1 LLTEY
6 AVLTEYAT
14 TGSALG
20 EHDAGCGFS
29 ATPPGGP
36 FDRVG
41 RAPAPEPRPNQ
52 ARNRTIWTAVSPLGD
67 FYLAV
72 VRGQRHHRQGG
83 KVRLR
88 YLAAACATIGLALV
102 VSACGGSSSSGSSGS
117 GSAAVAK
124 QITIWT
130 TNTDFWT
137 YQSSHL
143 APFTKATGIKVT
155 VNAIPIAGILDKETI
170 AQRAKSGAFAM
181 YEGPTSLISQD
192 VGLLGGVPLKP
203 LVANSTLKVSGFN
216 LNDMSELGNCSL
228 NGTLYCLPQ
237 FVDGAILAYNKKLLQ
252 KAGITTPPTT
262 WPQIL
267 ADANTVTQ
275 KTGTPG
281 FCTRGSEAGAAI
293 ATFHFGE
300 AYYIPY
306 SASNKGFMVG
316 PHWNSLLDSPGAI
329 KWATLYQQL
338 MTKDAPKGVGAFTA
352 VNCVNDFD
360 QGKVAMDY
368 DGITTFTGHEFSPAA
383 SSPIAG
389 QVGFQAPQ
397 CLTSSP
403 CMPLGPWGM
412 FINPNVPQDQQN
424 AAWKLMQYLSTPA
437 FNKAEIL
444 ARDEPGLAVDKSV
457 AGSDIK
463 GVPSDYLQALSYV
476 AAHAEPAPFPPS
488 TAFNQSQQDEEIA
501 ISQLINGTAVA
512 KAMTF
517 AANGQDTVF
526 RQAGLLK

>member
-1 LLTEY
+1 
-6 AVLTEYAT
+6 
-14 TGSALG
+14 
-20 EHDAGCGFS
+20 
-29 ATPPGGP
+29 
-36 FDRVG
+36 
-41 RAPAPEPRPNQ
+41 
-52 ARNRTIWTAVSPLGD
+52 
-67 FYLAV
+67 
-72 VRGQRHHRQGG
+72 
-83 KVRLR
+83 VRLR
-88 YLAAACATIGLALV
+88 YLAAASVAAGLL
-102 VSACGGSSSSGSSGS
+102 VSACGGSSSSGTSGS
-117 GSAAVAK
+117 GSNAVAK

-143 APFTKATGIKVT
+143 APFTKATGIKVS
-155 VNAIPIAGILDKETI
+155 VDAIPEAGILDKETI
-170 AQRAKSGAFAM
+170 AQRAKSSAFAM

-203 LVANSTLKVSGFN
+203 LLGNAKLKVSGFN

-237 FVDGAILAYNKKLLQ
+237 FVDGAILAYNKKLFKQ
-252 KAGITTPPTT
+252 AGITSAPQT
-262 WPQIL
+262 WAQIASD
-267 ADANTVTQ
+267 ADTITQ

-316 PHWNSLLDSPGAI
+316 PNWNSLLDTSGAI
-329 KWATLYQQL
+329 QWATLFQHL
-338 MTKDAPKGVGAFTA
+338 MTKDAPKGVGAFTQ
-352 VNCVNDFD
+352 VNCINDFD
-360 QGKVAMDY
+360 QAKVAMDY
-368 DGITTFTGHEFSPAA
+368 DGITTFTGHEFAPAA
-383 SSPIAG
+383 GSPIAG
-389 QVGFQAPQ
+389 DVGFVAPQ
-397 CLTSSP
+397 CPTASP

-412 FINPNVPQDQQN
+412 FINPNVSKPEQA
-424 AAWKLMQYLSTPA
+424 AAWELMQYLSTPT

-501 ISQLINGTAVA
+501 ISQLINGTAPS
-512 KAMTF
+512 KAMKF
-517 AANGQDTVF
+517 AATGQNTVF
-526 RQAGLLK
+526 KQAGLLK

>member
-1 LLTEY
+1 LGYFHLT
-6 AVLTEYAT
+6 VL
-14 TGSALG
+14 S
-20 EHDAGCGFS
+20 
-29 ATPPGGP
+29 
-36 FDRVG
+36 
-41 RAPAPEPRPNQ
+41 
-52 ARNRTIWTAVSPLGD
+52 
-67 FYLAV
+67 
-72 VRGQRHHRQGG
+72 GQPHQWQGG
-83 KVRLR
+83 NVRLR
-88 YLAAACATIGLALV
+88 FLAAACAAVGLL
-102 VSACGGSSSSGSSGS
+102 VSACGSSSSSGASGS
-117 GSAAVAK
+117 GSDAVAK

-130 TNTDFWT
+130 TNADFWT

-155 VNAIPIAGILDKETI
+155 VNAIPEAGILDKETI
-170 AQRAKSGAFAM
+170 AQRAKSSSFAM

-192 VGLLGGVPLKP
+192 VGLLGGVALKP
-203 LVANSTLKVSGFN
+203 LVANSKLKMSGFN

-237 FVDGAILAYNKKLLQ
+237 FVDGAILAYNKKLLKQ
-252 KAGITTPPTT
+252 AGITTPPTT

-267 ADANTVTQ
+267 ADANAVTQ

-316 PHWNSLLDSPGAI
+316 PKWNSLLASPGAL

-338 MTKDAPKGVGAFTA
+338 MTKDAPKGVGAYTA

-368 DGITTFTGHEFSPAA
+368 DGITTFTGHEFTPAA
-383 SSPIAG
+383 GSPIAG
-389 QVGFQAPQ
+389 VVGFQAPQ

-437 FNKAEIL
+437 FNRAEIL

-457 AGSDIK
+457 ASSDIK

-501 ISQLINGTAVA
+501 ISQLINGTPPA
-512 KAMTF
+512 KAMAF

-526 RQAGLLK
+526 KQAGLQK